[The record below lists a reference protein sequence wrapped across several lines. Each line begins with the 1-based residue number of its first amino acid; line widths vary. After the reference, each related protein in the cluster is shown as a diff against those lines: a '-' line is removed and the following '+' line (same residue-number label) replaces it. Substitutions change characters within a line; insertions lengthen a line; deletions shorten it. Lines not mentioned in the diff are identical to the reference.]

1 MVTSIQKTLLL
12 LALTYATSASAF
24 DHLHV
29 KWADFLRTH
38 VVSGAGQAG
47 IRYAQ
52 IKSDESRLQ
61 AYLAPLEAVTE
72 SEYVGWSVE
81 EKTAFLINAY
91 NAASVKLIVDHF
103 PLKSVQELGR
113 FFGLVS
119 PFKKASIRLFG
130 KSVSASELQ
139 TKVIELTHDPRV
151 HFALACPAKGC
162 PVLRYEPYLP
172 QWVNH
177 QLDDAVL
184 HFLKDIDKNRV
195 DPVSKTMDLSALM
208 KSCWWSPNPC
218 YGNEIIKK
226 FGSVEKFVVQRLVVQ
241 IQEQDALIQNG
252 INAKHHDVDWTLNSI
267 E

>member
-1 MVTSIQKTLLL
+1 MTVDKG
-12 LALTYATSASAF
+12 ASAV
-24 DHLHV
+24 DY
-29 KWADFLRTH
+29 D
-38 VVSGAGQAG
+38 G
-47 IRYAQ
+47 IKKNRRELDSY
-52 IKSDESRLQ
+52 IERLQ
-61 AYLAPLEAVTE
+61 SVAGSEFAGLGETE
-72 SEYVGWSVE
+72 
-81 EKTAFLINAY
+81 KLAFLINAY